1 MVTRWAHNPKM
12 VGSIPTLATI
22 KNGFSNLKNLFRK
35 NRKQIHSE
43 LINKAS

>member
-22 KNGFSNLKNLFRK
+22 KNGFGNLKNFYVK
-35 NRKQIHSE
+35 NKAHSE